1 MNELILVIDDK
12 EKLCKSLQLNFKHL
26 GYRNHYCLNG
36 ETALASIA
44 QSRPDLILLDQALG
58 DEDGLDVL
66 VAIKQLCPEV
76 PVIMITG
83 FGSIGNAVRAMKIG
97 AADYIQK
104 PLNFE
109 RLHKI
114 IDLTLRRRRNE
125 TSLGNA
131 RIITQNGTM
140 LELLEKA
147 KKLAKTD
154 FPVLITGESGT
165 GKEHFAHFIHA
176 ESTRAAHG
184 MVCINCAAFPED
196 LLDNELFGHEKGA
209 YTGADTQFQGVFE
222 RSSGGTLFMDE
233 IGNMSLQ
240 SQAKILRTLQNNEL
254 RRIGGKETISVD
266 VRFIGATNNDLHELM
281 ARNSFREDLYY
292 RISTAVLHI
301 PPLRNRKEDIIPLAD
316 YFLQDDASADTA
328 RSIDSRVIDLFMDY
342 HWPGNVRELRN
353 VMHYA
358 KTMATGSAI
367 QIDDLPHQLH
377 TAEPYLL
384 HEGSLKDHEK
394 TLIIKALQEAHDN
407 KKRAAE
413 ILNISRKTLYNKL
426 EKYGLLNN

>member
-12 EKLCKSLQLNFKHL
+12 EKLCRSLQLNFRQL

-36 ETALASIA
+36 ESALRYIA
-44 QSRPDLILLDQALG
+44 QDRPDLILLDQALG
-58 DEDGLDVL
+58 DEDGIDVL
-66 VAIKQLCPEV
+66 IAIRQICPDV

-83 FGSIGNAVRAMKIG
+83 YGSIGNAVRAMKIG

-114 IDLTLRRRRNE
+114 IDLTLRRRRSE
-125 TSLGNA
+125 SSLPNS
-131 RIITQNGTM
+131 RIITQNTGM

-154 FPVLITGESGT
+154 FPILITGESGT

-176 ESTRAAHG
+176 ESTRAANS

-196 LLDNELFGHEKGA
+196 LLDNELFGHERGA

-222 RSSGGTLFMDE
+222 RSDGGTLFMDE

-240 SQAKILRTLQNNEL
+240 SQAKILRTLQNHEI
-254 RRIGGKETISVD
+254 RRIGGKETIAID
-266 VRFIGATNNDLHELM
+266 VRFIGATNNDLLEM
-281 ARNSFREDLYY
+281 MERSTFREDLYY
-292 RISTAVLHI
+292 RISTAVLRI
-301 PPLRNRKEDIIPLAD
+301 PPLRNRKEDIVPLAE
-316 YFLQDDASADTA
+316 YFLKDDAGADTA
-328 RSIDSRVIDLFMDY
+328 KSIAPQVIDLFMDY

-353 VMHYA
+353 VIHYA
-358 KTMATGSAI
+358 KTMATDAVI
-367 QIDDLPHQLH
+367 QRDDLPHQLQS
-377 TAEPYLL
+377 TEPYPL

-394 TLIIKALQEAHDN
+394 TLILKALQEAHDN

-426 EKYGLLNN
+426 EKYGLLNP